1 MPGDS
6 LFPPAPCASTKR
18 QRGSHSAGYE
28 VITIESSLVLS
39 VAEGTRVANS
49 VSAITPRVLAARGRP
64 TGLADHACSSDA
76 GTPTPFCLLVLRES
90 ATPPVARLPPVRC
103 ALPELCAAAIGSWEL
118 RLRFRTACSV
128 VGTESAPS
136 VPPRLRFDTFPGI
149 LRPGTRRLGL
159 RASTSCNKRT
169 TSGQSLISSPRSSF
183 NLADLQEGKAIS
195 QSRGLRVSAPT
206 VPAEPRTRKWGRALI
221 SRCIA
226 APLASLRAVA
236 RTEGA
241 GAPNLVDTRCI
252 AAQSRHCWCRWV
264 EREEQ
269 AGAREG
275 VT

>member
-136 VPPRLRFDTFPGI
+136 VPPRLRFDAFSGI
-149 LRPGTRRLGL
+149 F
-159 RASTSCNKRT
+159 A
-169 TSGQSLISSPRSSF
+169 
-183 NLADLQEGKAIS
+183 A
-195 QSRGLRVSAPT
+195 
-206 VPAEPRTRKWGRALI
+206 WY
-221 SRCIA
+221 A
-226 APLASLRAVA
+226 APRPHVASL
-236 RTEGA
+236 
-241 GAPNLVDTRCI
+241 
-252 AAQSRHCWCRWV
+252 
-264 EREEQ
+264 
-269 AGAREG
+269 GARGRSALPRRATREQQ
-275 VT
+275 VDRVKFTYK